1 MRALALALLLLA
13 AAAAPRR
20 AHASPW
26 TLPRGDLVLGA
37 GYDLLW
43 ADEEYL
49 DSRNAR
55 PYPLNGRLTA
65 STFTLAA
72 RAGFTDRL
80 ELEIQLPIRLVS
92 FTSDPA
98 ILLSQENATID
109 FFQENVLDFSA
120 TQRGVGD
127 VILAGRYGLL
137 QGSTALALEGRA
149 KIPAG
154 YDGPEGTFGAD
165 PETIAAFQQGLVED
179 VGDVVNPDNISDDV
193 TLGSGQ
199 VDLSLNVLLGS
210 AFASRTFLR
219 VDAGYTLRLDGAGD
233 QVTGAF
239 KVGQAVGRRVLL
251 FVEARGA
258 YSVQQ
263 GRSVGVSVFA
273 QDPNLPASEYGPP
286 GDPLFN
292 LGLRIFPLD
301 FDVFQVAGGAIFR
314 FSESVELNVAYQR
327 VMLGRN
333 LAQSQQLFMSVAF
346 RRSLLGE

>member
-1 MRALALALLLLA
+1 MRLQACFLAFGLLA
-13 AAAAPRR
+13 AFAAPRR
-20 AHASPW
+20 AAASPW
-26 TLPRGDLVLGA
+26 TLPRGDLVLVT

-43 ADEEYL
+43 AGSEYL
-49 DSRNAR
+49 DSRNPR
-55 PYPLNGRLTA
+55 DYPLNGRLTA

-80 ELEIQLPIRLVS
+80 ELELQIPVRLVS
-92 FTSDPA
+92 FTSDPV

-109 FFQENVLDFSA
+109 FFQENILDFTA
-120 TQRGVGD
+120 TERGVGD
-127 VILAGRYGLL
+127 VILAARYGLL

-165 PETIAAFQQGLVED
+165 PETIADFDAGEAVSPE
-179 VGDVVNPDNISDDV
+179 NISDDV

-199 VDLSLNVLLGS
+199 VDLSLNMLLGS
-210 AFASRTFLR
+210 AFASRTFIR
-219 VDAGYTLRLDGAGD
+219 ADAGFTLRLDGAGD
-233 QVTGAF
+233 QVTGAL

-258 YSVQQ
+258 YSVQR

-273 QDPNLPASEYGPP
+273 LDPDLPATEYGPE

-292 LGLRIFPLD
+292 LGLRVFPLD

-314 FSESVELNVAYQR
+314 FSDQVELNVAYQR

-333 LAQSQQLFMSVAF
+333 IAQSQQLFMGVAF
-346 RRSLLGE
+346 RRSLVD